1 MSDSRPIGV
10 FDSGIGGLTVLRA
23 LAAHLPFEDLLY
35 LGDTAR
41 LPYGT
46 KSSATVAA
54 YAVQAASLLIQ
65 RGVKMVV
72 IACNTASAVALGP
85 LAAALAPAPVIG
97 VVQPGARAGCAASR
111 NGHIAVIGTEST
123 VRGGAYVR
131 AIRAIRPDAVVSQA
145 ACTVFV
151 ALAEE
156 GWIDG
161 PVLLGAAKAY
171 LDPLFAGNAQ
181 APDTLLL
188 GCTHFPPLAPALGDM
203 LGPKVQ
209 LIDSARATAIAVE
222 GELRARGLLH
232 AGDAP
237 GGASFM
243 VTDSSERFAR
253 VGPVFLGAPIAAGAV
268 ETIDL

>member
-1 MSDSRPIGV
+1 M

-23 LAAHLPFEDLLY
+23 LQSQLPHENLLY

-54 YAVQAASLLIQ
+54 YAIQAASLLIQ

-72 IACNTASAVALGP
+72 IACNTASAVALAP

-97 VVQPGARAGCAASR
+97 VVEPGARAGCAASR

-123 VRGGAYVR
+123 MRGGAYVR
-131 AIRAIRPDAVVSQA
+131 AIQAIRPDVRVSQA

-188 GCTHFPPLAPALGDM
+188 GCTHFPPLAPALGAL
-203 LGPKVQ
+203 LGPQVR
-209 LIDSARATAIAVE
+209 LIDSAGTTAMAVA
-222 GELRARGLLH
+222 GELRARGLLR
-232 AGDAP
+232 AGEAP
-237 GGASFM
+237 GRVSFM
-243 VTDSSERFAR
+243 VTDSAERFTR
-253 VGPVFLGAPIAAGAV
+253 VGPVFLGAPIAATAV